1 MDATPSGSQADHHI
15 TSKADFIRTVKA
27 DPTAA
32 INNGMLEQKKQEIPF
47 GGVGKAIAQGVER
60 VVGKVT
66 AKDTAK
72 NLTENEQR
80 FVGAVKDMAKKSP
93 PGTVT
98 ARLSEANLEGRQAS
112 SRILRKAAGDR
123 TEVNKPSKQATPDE
137 IKIRNKRTG
146 KLVSYNP
153 NN

>member
-1 MDATPSGSQADHHI
+1 MAQANHYT
-15 TSKADFIRTVKA
+15 TSKADFIKSIA
-27 DPTAA
+27 KDPAGA
-32 INNGMLEQKKQEIPF
+32 INSGKLKQQKQEVPLV
-47 GGVGKAIAQGVER
+47 GGVGKIVAKIAE
-60 VVGKVT
+60 KVA
-66 AKDTAK
+66 AKNAAK

-80 FVGAVKDMAKKSP
+80 FVGAVKDIAKKSP

-112 SRILRKAAGDR
+112 SSILRKAAGDR

-137 IKIRNKRTG
+137 IKIRNQRTG